1 MIMEETKTI
10 LQTSHR
16 LRYTLIIEGFLVG
29 GCAGIIS
36 IVYRQLL
43 AYAEEWVQWLSTM
56 MRQSVMWA
64 AAGFVLL
71 ALIALG
77 ISLLLRHEPLISG
90 SGIPQIE
97 AEVSGHL
104 DERWF
109 RVLWSKMAAGVLA
122 ALGGL
127 SLGREGPSIQ
137 LGGMCGKGFGKIFRR
152 VSIEQR
158 YLITCGAA
166 AGLSAAF
173 NAPLAGV
180 MFALEEV
187 HRSFSMSVIVSVM
200 TASVTGDFLSQYV
213 FGLAPAFHFDVVRTL
228 PLDLYAIVIGLG
240 ILCGAMAACY
250 NFLTLKAQDWYAR
263 IPFLKPAQRVIIPLM
278 VSGILMLVLPQ
289 VLGSGHSMSEALA
302 DGPRVPHVLLLLLLA
317 KFAFSTLSFGSG
329 AAGGIFFP
337 MLVLGSYLG
346 GAFGSALSEAGI
358 VDAFYVNNFIIMG
371 MAGLFSGIVRAPVTG
386 IILIAE
392 MTGTLSHLLPL
403 CLVSVTAYI
412 TAHLLHSRPIYE
424 SLLERLLAGRGSAP
438 ERGSAGKLLFE
449 VVVEAGS
456 QLEQRRISEVSWPQ
470 HCLLVAVR
478 RGEEEILPRGD
489 TMIQAQDTL
498 VALLDE
504 PSAAFSQEMLQRS
517 AQGRL

>member
-1 MIMEETKTI
+1 MEETKTI

-43 AYAEEWVQWLSTM
+43 AYAEEWVQWLSAM

-180 MFALEEV
+180 MFALEEM

-228 PLDLYAIVIGLG
+228 PLDLYAVVIG
-240 ILCGAMAACY
+240 
-250 NFLTLKAQDWYAR
+250 YAR

>member
-43 AYAEEWVQWLSTM
+43 AYAEEWVQWLSAM

-392 MTGTLSHLLPL
+392 MTGT
-403 CLVSVTAYI
+403 
-412 TAHLLHSRPIYE
+412 
-424 SLLERLLAGRGSAP
+424 
-438 ERGSAGKLLFE
+438 
-449 VVVEAGS
+449 
-456 QLEQRRISEVSWPQ
+456 
-470 HCLLVAVR
+470 
-478 RGEEEILPRGD
+478 
-489 TMIQAQDTL
+489 
-498 VALLDE
+498 
-504 PSAAFSQEMLQRS
+504 
-517 AQGRL
+517 

>member
-1 MIMEETKTI
+1 MEETKTI

-43 AYAEEWVQWLSTM
+43 AYAEEWVQWLSAM

-213 FGLAPAFHFDVVRTL
+213 FGLAPAFRFDVVRTL

-289 VLGSGHSMSEALA
+289 VLGSG
-302 DGPRVPHVLLLLLLA
+302 PI
-317 KFAFSTLSFGSG
+317 STLSFGSG

>member
-1 MIMEETKTI
+1 MEETKTI

-16 LRYTLIIEGFLVG
+16 LRYALIIEGFLVG

-36 IVYRQLL
+36 IIYRQLL
-43 AYAEEWVQWLSTM
+43 SYAEQWVQWLSAM
-56 MRQSVMWA
+56 MRQSLTWVVL
-64 AAGFVLL
+64 GFALL
-71 ALIALG
+71 LLIGFG

-97 AEVSGHL
+97 AEVGGQL
-104 DERWF
+104 EENWL

-137 LGGMCGKGFGKIFRR
+137 LGGMCGKGFGQLFHR
-152 VSIEQR
+152 VKIEQR

-173 NAPLAGV
+173 NAPLAGI
-180 MFALEEV
+180 MFALEEL

-200 TASVTGDFLSQYV
+200 IASVTGDFLSQYV
-213 FGLAPAFHFDVVRTL
+213 FGLAPAFHFDVAQTL
-228 PLDLYAIVIGLG
+228 PLHLYLIVVLLG

-250 NFLTLKAQDWYAR
+250 NFITLKAQDWYAR
-263 IPFLKPAQRVIIPLM
+263 IPFLKPSQHVFIPLL
-278 VSGILMLVLPQ
+278 VSGILMLILPQ
-289 VLGSGHSMSEALA
+289 VLGSGHSMSEELA
-302 DGPRVPHVLLLLLLA
+302 FGERIPHVLLFLLLA

-346 GAFGSALSEAGI
+346 AAFGSALSETGLF
-358 VDAFYVNNFIIMG
+358 DPQFVNNFIIMG

-403 CLVSVTAYI
+403 CLVSITAYVS
-412 TAHLLHSRPIYE
+412 AHLLRSKPIYE
-424 SLLERLLAGRGSAP
+424 SLLERLLNKHGITH
-438 ERGSAGKLLFE
+438 EKGSAGKLLTE
-449 VVVEAGS
+449 VVVEVGS
-456 QLEQRRISEVSWPQ
+456 PLEQRRIAEISWPP

-504 PSAAFSQEMLQRS
+504 ASAAFSQEMLQRS

>member
-1 MIMEETKTI
+1 MEETKTI

-16 LRYTLIIEGFLVG
+16 LRYALIIEGFLVG

-36 IVYRQLL
+36 IIYRQLL
-43 AYAEEWVQWLSTM
+43 SYAEQWVQWLSAM
-56 MRQSVMWA
+56 MRQSLTWVVL
-64 AAGFVLL
+64 GFALL
-71 ALIALG
+71 LLIGFG
-77 ISLLLRHEPLISG
+77 ISLLLRHEQLISG

-97 AEVSGHL
+97 AEVGGQL
-104 DERWF
+104 EENWL

-137 LGGMCGKGFGKIFRR
+137 LGGMCGKGFGQLFHR
-152 VSIEQR
+152 VKIEQR

-173 NAPLAGV
+173 NAPLAGI
-180 MFALEEV
+180 MFALEEL

-200 TASVTGDFLSQYV
+200 IASVTGDFLSQYV
-213 FGLAPAFHFDVVRTL
+213 FGLAPAFHFDVAQTL
-228 PLDLYAIVIGLG
+228 PLHLYLIVVL
-240 ILCGAMAACY
+240 
-250 NFLTLKAQDWYAR
+250 LKAQDWYAR
-263 IPFLKPAQRVIIPLM
+263 IPFLKPSQHVFIPLL
-278 VSGILMLVLPQ
+278 VSGILMLILPQ
-289 VLGSGHSMSEALA
+289 VLGSGHSMSEELA
-302 DGPRVPHVLLLLLLA
+302 FGERIPHVLLFLLLA

-346 GAFGSALSEAGI
+346 AAFGSALSETGLF
-358 VDAFYVNNFIIMG
+358 DPRFVNNFIIMG

-403 CLVSVTAYI
+403 CLVSITAYVS
-412 TAHLLHSRPIYE
+412 AHLLRSKPIYE
-424 SLLERLLAGRGSAP
+424 SLLERLT
-438 ERGSAGKLLFE
+438 E
-449 VVVEAGS
+449 VVVEVGS
-456 QLEQRRISEVSWPQ
+456 PLEQRRIAEISWPP

-504 PSAAFSQEMLQRS
+504 ASAAFSQEMLQRS